1 MTQPEIIRKKPAP
14 ANLIISS
21 KLPHAEK
28 MAIFNS
34 RINKVLRFLLEE
46 NYSSM
51 ENLALLLNVPKQ
63 TVLRITRNLSE
74 KNYLIKHDVDI
85 GLARPISVFQPTNTG
100 IMFALA
106 NNEEIPELRDIN
118 RVNPAT
124 IFHDLKLQQIRF
136 KLEAQGYH
144 SFQSAWHLARLLKK
158 RNDKVPKIPDYTCI
172 NSAGDKVAIEYERTI
187 KTRKRYQEVIGQYM
201 DIKERGIIKQVIY
214 FTDDGFADKLR
225 QLFAGIEF
233 VYRKGR
239 TDKILAEQ
247 LKYFCFYNLLPT

>member
-124 IFHDLKLQQIRF
+124 IFHDLKLQQIRL
-136 KLEAQGYH
+136 KLEAEGYTK
-144 SFQSAWHLARLLKK
+144 FQSSWQLTKILRK
-158 RNDKVPKIPDYTCI
+158 RQEKVPKIPDYTCI
-172 NSAGDKVAIEYERTI
+172 NPQGDKIAIEYERTI
-187 KTRKRYQEVIGQYM
+187 KTKKRYQEIIGQYL

-214 FTDDGFADKLR
+214 FTDDGFADKLK
-225 QLFAGIEF
+225 QLFQSVEF

-239 TDKILAEQ
+239 TEKCLTEQ
-247 LKYFCFYNLLPT
+247 LRYFSFK